1 MSCFFLPSLFFFI
14 FFLFQTLFFLN
25 LSSFRTTKCWTSKA
39 TQQSTSCTR
48 MRASALSQTRLVS
61 RRAISPPSSRL
72 SRCVCVC
79 TYGCFSLSVCVCVG
93 VCVIWYDKSAQQ
105 FRLRPPVCHGV
116 SVYVFTHVCMSVSV
130 CVHACMHA
138 CMHVCMHA
146 CMYGTVCFGG
156 PLIRTLPAIPAMH
169 TTPKKKIYHLAGGQ
183 RSMRCAYT
191 PSK

>member
-1 MSCFFLPSLFFFI
+1 MLDLKGNTAIYLMYSYARICSIANKAGVQKSDLASVLPSV
-14 FFLFQTLFFLN
+14 
-25 LSSFRTTKCWTSKA
+25 K
-39 TQQSTSCTR
+39 
-48 MRASALSQTRLVS
+48 
-61 RRAISPPSSRL
+61 
-72 SRCVCVC
+72 VCVC
-79 TYGCFSLSVCVCVG
+79 MYVRMFLSLSLSLSLC